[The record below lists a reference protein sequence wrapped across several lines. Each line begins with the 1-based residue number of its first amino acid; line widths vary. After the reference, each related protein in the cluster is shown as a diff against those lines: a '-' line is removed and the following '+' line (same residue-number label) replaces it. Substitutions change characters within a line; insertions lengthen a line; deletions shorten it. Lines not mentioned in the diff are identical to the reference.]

1 MSVATIVTS
10 GMKNPPKKLD
20 FRRFCLDFGFSAV
33 IPKKKV
39 HVLIEKLDSEIL
51 FDNVFQPIYRG

>member
-1 MSVATIVTS
+1 MQMSMATIVTS
-10 GMKNPPKKLD
+10 RMKILRKSLN

-33 IPKKKV
+33 IPKKLV

-51 FDNVFQPIYRG
+51 FDVFQLIY